1 MKHKVFKDL
10 ISFSIDD
17 AAVYVMVESTN
28 KTALEKV
35 AELIHNIDRDAEISI
50 TSTTVEIGVDS
61 ENQG

>member
-10 ISFSIDD
+10 ISFSIDG